1 MLKRSLY
8 DALLNWKAN
17 NHQKALM
24 VDGPRQVGKTFLLEE
39 FGRREYRDLVKIDFL
54 VDEDARRRFGS
65 AQSAARVI
73 ELVSLIA
80 GHELVPGETLV
91 FFDEVQRAQNLVT
104 FSKYL
109 VIDGRFDLAM
119 SGSMLGVELGGVRS
133 WPVGYLHTIDMA
145 PLTFEEFCWA
155 RGVPQSILDQ
165 VREGYEE
172 KTPLDDSLH
181 GLLIDLFRQY
191 LVIGGMPEVVQK
203 SLNTRN
209 DLGAVRQVQADLL
222 SLYREDI
229 AQYAGNRSLQVK
241 AIYDAIPTQL
251 DKENKRFQLK
261 TLKDGARFERYANDF
276 AWLVAARSVLRTVN
290 VTEPK
295 PMLARTEEQGRFK
308 LYLSDVGMLLASY
321 PAEVAM
327 AAISGERSVNFGS
340 VYENVVA
347 QELAALRSPLRY
359 YHHSR
364 KGEVDFL
371 IETRKGAVLPIEVK
385 SGKDYK
391 LHTALNS
398 LLGTDAYGI
407 EEAVV
412 LSEANVSQ
420 GRRAGKTVHYLPLYM
435 VGLVAAE
442 ASTPVTDSGAL
453 KGVRLDPIDFSGF
466 SG

>member
-1 MLKRSLY
+1 M
-8 DALLNWKAN
+8 
-17 NHQKALM
+17 
-24 VDGPRQVGKTFLLEE
+24 
-39 FGRREYRDLVKIDFL
+39 KIDFL

-165 VREGYEE
+165 VREGYEK
-172 KTPLDDSLH
+172 KTPLDDFLH

-222 SLYREDI
+222 GLYREDI

-261 TLKDGARFERYANDF
+261 TLKDGARFERYANGF

-327 AAISGERSVNFGS
+327 AVISGERSVNFGS

-371 IETRKGAVLPIEVK
+371 IETRKGAVEVE
-385 SGKDYK
+385 
-391 LHTALNS
+391 
-398 LLGTDAYGI
+398 I
-407 EEAVV
+407 
-412 LSEANVSQ
+412 
-420 GRRAGKTVHYLPLYM
+420 GR
-435 VGLVAAE
+435 
-442 ASTPVTDSGAL
+442 ASCRERV
-453 KGVRLDPIDFSGF
+453 
-466 SG
+466 

>member
-1 MLKRSLY
+1 M
-8 DALLNWKAN
+8 
-17 NHQKALM
+17 
-24 VDGPRQVGKTFLLEE
+24 
-39 FGRREYRDLVKIDFL
+39 KIDFL

-165 VREGYEE
+165 VREGYE
-172 KTPLDDSLH
+172 KRTPLDDSLH

-222 SLYREDI
+222 GLYREDI
-229 AQYAGNRSLQVK
+229 AQYTGNRPLQVK

-261 TLKDGARFERYANDF
+261 TLKDGVSA
-276 AWLVAARSVLRTVN
+276 
-290 VTEPK
+290 
-295 PMLARTEEQGRFK
+295 GR
-308 LYLSDVGMLLASY
+308 V
-321 PAEVAM
+321 
-327 AAISGERSVNFGS
+327 
-340 VYENVVA
+340 
-347 QELAALRSPLRY
+347 
-359 YHHSR
+359 
-364 KGEVDFL
+364 
-371 IETRKGAVLPIEVK
+371 
-385 SGKDYK
+385 
-391 LHTALNS
+391 
-398 LLGTDAYGI
+398 
-407 EEAVV
+407 
-412 LSEANVSQ
+412 
-420 GRRAGKTVHYLPLYM
+420 
-435 VGLVAAE
+435 
-442 ASTPVTDSGAL
+442 
-453 KGVRLDPIDFSGF
+453 
-466 SG
+466 

>member
-133 WPVGYLHTIDMA
+133 WPVGYLHTIDMV

-165 VREGYEE
+165 VREGYEK

-222 SLYREDI
+222 GLYREDI
-229 AQYAGNRSLQVK
+229 AQYAGNRPLQVK

-276 AWLVAARSVLRTVN
+276 VWLVAARSVLRTVN

-347 QELAALRSPLRY
+347 QELAALRSPLR
-359 YHHSR
+359 
-364 KGEVDFL
+364 
-371 IETRKGAVLPIEVK
+371 
-385 SGKDYK
+385 
-391 LHTALNS
+391 
-398 LLGTDAYGI
+398 
-407 EEAVV
+407 
-412 LSEANVSQ
+412 
-420 GRRAGKTVHYLPLYM
+420 
-435 VGLVAAE
+435 
-442 ASTPVTDSGAL
+442 
-453 KGVRLDPIDFSGF
+453 
-466 SG
+466 

>member
-1 MLKRSLY
+1 M
-8 DALLNWKAN
+8 
-17 NHQKALM
+17 
-24 VDGPRQVGKTFLLEE
+24 
-39 FGRREYRDLVKIDFL
+39 KIDFL

-209 DLGAVRQVQADLL
+209 DLGAVR
-222 SLYREDI
+222 
-229 AQYAGNRSLQVK
+229 
-241 AIYDAIPTQL
+241 
-251 DKENKRFQLK
+251 
-261 TLKDGARFERYANDF
+261 
-276 AWLVAARSVLRTVN
+276 
-290 VTEPK
+290 
-295 PMLARTEEQGRFK
+295 
-308 LYLSDVGMLLASY
+308 
-321 PAEVAM
+321 
-327 AAISGERSVNFGS
+327 
-340 VYENVVA
+340 
-347 QELAALRSPLRY
+347 
-359 YHHSR
+359 
-364 KGEVDFL
+364 
-371 IETRKGAVLPIEVK
+371 
-385 SGKDYK
+385 
-391 LHTALNS
+391 
-398 LLGTDAYGI
+398 
-407 EEAVV
+407 
-412 LSEANVSQ
+412 
-420 GRRAGKTVHYLPLYM
+420 
-435 VGLVAAE
+435 
-442 ASTPVTDSGAL
+442 
-453 KGVRLDPIDFSGF
+453 
-466 SG
+466 

>member
-155 RGVPQSILDQ
+155 RGVSQSILDQ
-165 VREGYEE
+165 VREGYEK

-229 AQYAGNRSLQVK
+229 AKYAGSRSLQVK

-261 TLKDGARFERYANDF
+261 MLKDGARFERYANDF

-290 VTEPK
+290 VTELK

-327 AAISGERSVNFGS
+327 AVISGERSVNFGS

-347 QELAALRSPLRY
+347 QELVAHGHRLF
-359 YHHSR
+359 YHTWPKEGANR
-364 KGEVDFL
+364 NYEIDFL
-371 IETRKGAVLPIEVK
+371 VPDGKKICPVEVK
-385 SGKDYK
+385 SSKYSTHPSLDAFSQKYPSRVGSQYLVYTKDMRSDGAI
-391 LHTALNS
+391 TCVP
-398 LLGTDAYGI
+398 T
-407 EEAVV
+407 
-412 LSEANVSQ
+412 
-420 GRRAGKTVHYLPLYM
+420 YM
-435 VGLVAAE
+435 SCFL
-442 ASTPVTDSGAL
+442 
-453 KGVRLDPIDFSGF
+453 
-466 SG
+466 